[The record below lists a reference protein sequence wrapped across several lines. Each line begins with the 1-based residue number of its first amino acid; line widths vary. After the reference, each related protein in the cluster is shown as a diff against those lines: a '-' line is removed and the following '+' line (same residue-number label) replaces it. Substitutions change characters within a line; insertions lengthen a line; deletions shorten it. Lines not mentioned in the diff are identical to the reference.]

1 MPSIRD
7 QFDKIVNE
15 TTTYDA
21 SKVPD
26 AVVKNISKW
35 QWGKYGWT
43 SPVSLIITATW
54 RKHFYPEID
63 CCKIWAQDEAKN
75 PIEGGYSIRSE
86 DESITIPVFAKYD
99 LCNGF
104 CSDNSGMQG
113 SRAIKKMRNLKR
125 LNVDFGQAQRTIFD
139 LKLFAL
145 ILNQINELT
154 PEQAL
159 ELLKYEIV
167 TAKDIRQKRIATNAA
182 LANQETKSFDLL
194 DFLSKTADPE
204 LTKCVVA
211 ACLETLFSKHD
222 MKLEGVSDYKTAADA
237 RAQKPGDLCLSSSDE
252 YKIAIEVKDKS
263 QTIDWENINRAKKI
277 LQKHTTVEDFIFVL
291 ENRSATVTTV
301 IQEMVSSP
309 QLKEVPCDRIS
320 FMSVH
325 DLYKMALAVSSE
337 AELVNITSKMLTIA
351 PAIKPE
357 TKNAFLATQK

>member
-1 MPSIRD
+1 MPSIRE
-7 QFDKIVNE
+7 QFDQIVSE
-15 TTTYDA
+15 TTSYDK
-21 SKVPD
+21 SKVPET
-26 AVVKNISKW
+26 VVNNISKW
-35 QWGKYGWT
+35 KWGKYGWT

-54 RKHFYPEID
+54 RKHFYPTID
-63 CCKIWAQDEAKN
+63 CCKIWAKDELKK

-86 DESITIPVFAKYD
+86 DEQITIPVLAKYD

-113 SRAIKKMRNLKR
+113 SRAIEKMRSFKR
-125 LNVDFGQAQRTIFD
+125 LNADFGQTQQTIFD
-139 LKLFAL
+139 LKLFAV

-154 PEQAL
+154 SEQAL

-167 TAKDIRQKRIATNAA
+167 TAKEIRAKRIATNEA
-182 LANQETKSFDLL
+182 LASKETKSFNLL

-204 LTKCVVA
+204 LTKCIVA
-211 ACLETLFSKHD
+211 ACLEAIFCNHN
-222 MKLEGVSDYKTAADA
+222 MKLHGVSDYKTAADA
-237 RAQKPGDLCLSSSDE
+237 RAQKPGDLCLSSSDI

-277 LQKHTTVEDFIFVL
+277 LQKHTSVEDFIFVL
-291 ENRSATVTTV
+291 ENRSATVTSV

-309 QLKEVPCDRIS
+309 QLKEAPCDKIS

-325 DLYKMALAVSSE
+325 DLYRMALSTCNESDLVS
-337 AELVNITSKMLTIA
+337 VTSKMLTIA

-357 TKNAFLATQK
+357 TKAAFLATQK